1 LSPLSPF
8 SLKIMKIGTK
18 VTISLIIVF
27 TIGILISGISLANIL
42 EKKAESEIDSKAAA
56 LMTMN
61 NSIRTYTNDRVQPL
75 LLPKLETQ
83 EEFIP
88 EAIPTYAVR
97 EAFEYF
103 RKSPDFQNF
112 LYKDAALNPT
122 NLRDK
127 ADDFEAEI
135 VNRFRQEP
143 ETTSISG
150 FRNMNGTQ
158 LYYTAKPFQIKNESC
173 LRCHTTLDK
182 APQSQIN
189 TYGTENGYG
198 WKLNEIVATQIVYVP
213 AQRIFDNANR
223 SFMIVMGVVAM
234 IFTSIVVI
242 MNLLLKTTILQ
253 RIKRIATV
261 AEQVSVGDMDASFGR
276 QKNDEIGDLAEA
288 FNRMKYSLEIAMNM
302 LNKDDNR

>member
-1 LSPLSPF
+1 
-8 SLKIMKIGTK
+8 MKIGTK

-143 ETTSISG
+143 ETKSISG

-253 RIKRIATV
+253 RIKGIATV

>member
-1 LSPLSPF
+1 
-8 SLKIMKIGTK
+8 MKIETK
-18 VTISLIIVF
+18 VTLSLIIVF
-27 TIGILISGISLANIL
+27 VIGILISGISLANVL
-42 EKKAESEIDSKAAA
+42 EDKAESEVDSKASA
-56 LMTMN
+56 LMAMN

-103 RKSPDFQNF
+103 RKSPEFTSY

-127 ADDFEAEI
+127 ADDFEADI
-135 VNRFRQEP
+135 VKRFRNEP
-143 ETTSISG
+143 DTKSISG
-150 FRNMNGTQ
+150 FRNKNGIQ

-173 LRCHTTLDK
+173 LRCHTTVDK
-182 APQSQIN
+182 APKSQIN

-213 AQRIFDNANR
+213 AQKIFQNANR
-223 SFMIVMGVVAM
+223 SFIIVMGVVAM
-234 IFTSIVVI
+234 IFTAAVII
-242 MNLLLKTTILQ
+242 MNGLLKRTVLG
-253 RIKRIATV
+253 RIKRISTV
-261 AEQVSVGDMDASFGR
+261 AEQVSVGDMDASFGQQR
-276 QKNDEIGDLAEA
+276 NDEIGDLAEA

-302 LNKDDNR
+302 LKSKDNR

>member
-1 LSPLSPF
+1 
-8 SLKIMKIGTK
+8 MKIGTK

-42 EKKAESEIDSKAAA
+42 EKKAESEIDSKASA

-112 LYKDAALNPT
+112 FYKDAALNPT

-135 VNRFRQEP
+135 VRRFRGEP
-143 ETTSISG
+143 ETKSISG

-158 LYYTAKPFQIKNESC
+158 LYYTAKPFQINNESC

-223 SFMIVMGVVAM
+223 SFMVVMGVVAM
-234 IFTSIVVI
+234 IFTAVVVI
-242 MNLLLKTTILQ
+242 MNLLLKRTVFQ
-253 RIKRIATV
+253 RIKGIAAV

>member
-1 LSPLSPF
+1 
-8 SLKIMKIGTK
+8 MKIGTK

-27 TIGILISGISLANIL
+27 IVGVLISGISLANVL
-42 EKKAESEIDSKAAA
+42 EDKAESEVDSKASV
-56 LMTMN
+56 LMAMN

-75 LLPKLETQ
+75 LLPKLDTQ

-97 EAFEYF
+97 ETFEYF
-103 RKSPDFQNF
+103 RKSPEFKSYF
-112 LYKDAALNPT
+112 YKDAALNPT

-127 ADDFEAEI
+127 ADDFEADI
-135 VNRFRQEP
+135 VKRFRGEP
-143 ETTSISG
+143 DTKSISG
-150 FRNMNGTQ
+150 FRNKNGIQ

-182 APQSQIN
+182 APKSQIN

-213 AQRIFDNANR
+213 AQKIFDNANR
-223 SFMIVMGVVAM
+223 SFIIVMGVVVM
-234 IFTSIVVI
+234 IFTVAVVI
-242 MNLLLKTTILQ
+242 MNQLLKRTVLG

-261 AEQVSVGDMDASFGR
+261 AEQVSIGDMDASFGR
-276 QKNDEIGDLAEA
+276 QRNDEIGDLAEA

-302 LNKDDNR
+302 LNKKGKS

>member
-1 LSPLSPF
+1 
-8 SLKIMKIGTK
+8 MKIGTK
-18 VTISLIIVF
+18 VTLSLIIVF
-27 TIGILISGISLANIL
+27 IIGILISGISLANVL
-42 EKKAESEIDSKAAA
+42 EDKAESEVDSKASA
-56 LMTMN
+56 LMAMN

-83 EEFIP
+83 EDFIP
-88 EAIPTYAVR
+88 EAIPTYSVR
-97 EAFEYF
+97 ETFEYF
-103 RKSPDFQNF
+103 RKSPEFSSYF
-112 LYKDAALNPT
+112 YRDAALNPT

-127 ADDFEAEI
+127 ADDFEADI
-135 VNRFRQEP
+135 VKRFRLEP

-173 LRCHTTLDK
+173 LRCHTTVDK
-182 APQSQIN
+182 APKSQIN

-213 AQRIFDNANR
+213 AQQIFQNASR

-234 IFTSIVVI
+234 IFTAAVVI
-242 MNLLLKTTILQ
+242 MNGLLKRTVLR
-253 RIKRIATV
+253 RIKRISTV
-261 AEQVSVGDMDASFGR
+261 AEQVSVGDMNASFGQQR
-276 QKNDEIGDLAEA
+276 NDEIGDLAEA

-302 LNKDDNR
+302 LKKKDNE